1 VSKGKRRAVVS
12 VAAVAVALLA
22 VGLTLGFTGGSGQA
36 SDVSYIGGS
45 TSALLYKAGHRSAAP
60 DFTGHT
66 LTGALLRFASYR
78 RGKVVVLN
86 FWGSWCV
93 PCRSEGPMLAV
104 LSEQYSPDGVAFLGD
119 DVGDTPANAL
129 AFTHGI
135 GITYPSVNDPGYQV
149 AQDFSKAVLVNDTPT
164 TLVID
169 RTGHIAGVI
178 YGTATYS
185 ELNTL
190 IKDVAVTR

>member
-12 VAAVAVALLA
+12 AAAVAVVLLA

-36 SDVSYIGGS
+36 SDVTYIGGS
-45 TSALLYKAGHRSAAP
+45 TSALLYKTGHRPAAP
-60 DFTGHT
+60 DFTGQT
-66 LTGALLRFASYR
+66 LTGAPLRFASY

-93 PCRSEGPMLAV
+93 PCRSEAPTLAV
-104 LSEQYSPDGVAFLGD
+104 LSEQYRADGVAFLGD
-119 DVGDTPANAL
+119 DVGDTAANAL
-129 AFTHGI
+129 AFTRDM

-149 AQDFSKAVLVNDTPT
+149 AQDFGKAVLVNDTPT

-169 RTGHIAGVI
+169 RTGHIGGVI